1 MIDQSTTMKIAFIS
15 LLVLVGTSAG
25 IQQPAPVV
33 DMEGHQ
39 LQTGVHY
46 YILPTDSSGAGGLV
60 LARRGFMCPMNV
72 AQLNADTSNGMPLAF
87 VPLNATETTV
97 VEGSTKVRIVF
108 AAATICVQSTAWRI
122 EEVDRTTRRRYV
134 TTGQG
139 PTAGSS
145 WFRIERT
152 SDGKGYDIVYCP
164 VLCVACESVC
174 VDQIGVYDEQ
184 GKRWLGLSQVPLSVA
199 FKRV

>member
-1 MIDQSTTMKIAFIS
+1 MKIVFIS
-15 LLVLVGTSAG
+15 LLVLVGMSAG
-25 IQQPAPVV
+25 VQPPAPVV
-33 DMEGHQ
+33 DMEGRE

-46 YILPTDSSGAGGLV
+46 YILPTESSGGGLV

-72 AQLNADTSNGMPLAF
+72 AQLNANTSNGIPLAF
-87 VPLNATETTV
+87 VPLNATETSV
-97 VEGSTKVRIVF
+97 AEGSTKVRIVF

-122 EEVDRTTRRRYV
+122 GEVDRSTRRRYV
-134 TTGQG
+134 TTGQA

-145 WFRIERT
+145 WFTIERT
-152 SDGKGYDIVYCP
+152 SDGKGYTIVYCP

-184 GKRWLGLSQVPLSVA
+184 GKKWLGLSQVPLPVA